1 MARRWRCVKAPD
13 TFSMFT
19 VGKIYTESEDRTITG
34 DDGFVYRKFGCV
46 SAIAWLH
53 RNVGASYKF
62 EEVKDMFTKA
72 DLQQFDVVRTSSGR
86 YYVFL
91 SGGPYSREGTF
102 VRVMSDECGFMR
114 PNEYNDDLTFHS
126 PYFSID
132 EVLRPVFRSAA
143 PLTKEVLY
151 NPVLYKQ
158 VFDRKAIPPAKEL
171 TVAEIEKLLGYSV
184 KIVKEV

>member
-1 MARRWRCVKAPD
+1 MARRWRCVKRIQD
-13 TFSMFT
+13 NWDNFIVGKVYEVNVNGHLVTENGVELTT
-19 VGKIYTESEDRTITG
+19 VGSEVD
-34 DDGFVYRKFGCV
+34 K
-46 SAIAWLH
+46 SWLKSH
-53 RNVGASYKF
+53 YIF

-86 YYVFL
+86 YYMFL
-91 SGGPYSREGTF
+91 SGGPYADGTF

-114 PNEYNDDLTFHS
+114 PNAYNDELTFHN

-132 EVLRPVFRSAA
+132 EVLRPIFRSAA
-143 PLTKEVLY
+143 PLTKEILY